1 MKKSVLVTGSTD
13 GIGKQTALQL
23 AKLGFRVIVHG
34 RNRKK
39 SEKAAFEIKKLS
51 GNNSVD
57 YVYADLTSQTQIYT
71 MAVQIFKQ
79 YESLDV
85 LINNAGVYINRRNL
99 TEDGLETT
107 FAVNH
112 MAPFIVT
119 NLLLPLLK
127 KSEKARIVTVSSM
140 IHAGSIEFDN
150 LQGEKYF
157 DGGYAYSLSKLCNV
171 LFTYKIAREI
181 ESFNITA
188 NCLHPGVINTKL
200 LRAGWGG
207 MGAPASSGAETSV
220 FLASSADIIGVTGKY
235 FANKKASKSKPITY
249 APETQ
254 DKLWEISEKLWRT
267 PHEVLSQL

>member
-34 RNRKK
+34 RNGEK
-39 SEKAAFEIKKLS
+39 SEKATSEIKKLS
-51 GNNSVD
+51 GNESID
-57 YVYADLTSQTQIYT
+57 SIYADLTSQNQIYS
-71 MAVQIFKQ
+71 MAAQLLTH
-79 YESLDV
+79 YDHLDV
-85 LINNAGVYINRRNL
+85 LINNAGVYMNRRIL
-99 TEDGLETT
+99 TADGLETT

-112 MAPFIVT
+112 MAPFIIT

-127 KSEKARIVTVSSM
+127 KSQEARIVTVSSM
-140 IHAGSIEFDN
+140 IHASSIEFDN
-150 LQGEKYF
+150 LQGEIYF
-157 DGGYAYSLSKLCNV
+157 DGDYAYSLSKLCNV

-207 MGAPASSGAETSV
+207 MGAAPSIGAETSV
-220 FLASSADIIGVTGKY
+220 FLASSADIRGITGKY
-235 FANKKASKSKPITY
+235 FVNKEPSESRTITY
-249 APETQ
+249 DPETQ
-254 DKLWEISEKLWRT
+254 DRLWEISEKLWRT
-267 PHEVLSQL
+267 PHEVLPKL